1 MSRFAYV
8 NGRYLPHQEA
18 STHIEDRGYQFADGI
33 YEVIAVVKGNFIDFQ
48 EHLDRLEYSLAEL
61 KIPSPVPRR
70 ALVHICQEIIR
81 LNRLEDA
88 MIYIQVSRG
97 IAPRYHSFPKNPQ
110 PVLVVTTRHVNQR
123 HLMANKAHGVAAI
136 TLLDSRWARPDIK
149 SISLLPNI
157 LSKQQAEEQGC
168 YEAILHKADGT
179 VTEASATNVWIV
191 RQGGILQTHPL
202 SHSILGGITRQRL
215 IKLAQQNGI
224 QVEEKAFTVRELK
237 SAQEVLLSASVS
249 GITPVIKVDQTIIGE
264 GKAGS
269 VARTLMQL
277 YLVYTGG

>member
-1 MSRFAYV
+1 MSRFAYA
-8 NGRYLPHQEA
+8 NGRYVPHQEA

-48 EHLDRLEYSLAEL
+48 EHLDRLEYSLTEL
-61 KIPSPVPRR
+61 KIPSPLPRG
-70 ALVHICQEIIR
+70 ALIHICQEVIR
-81 LNRLEDA
+81 LNRLQDA

-97 IAPRYHSFPKNPQ
+97 IAPRYHSFPKDPH
-110 PVLVVTTRHVNQR
+110 PILIITARHVNQR
-123 HLMANKAHGVAAI
+123 QLMANKAHGVATI

-191 RQGGILQTHPL
+191 RKDGVLQTHPL

-224 QVEEKAFTVRELK
+224 PVEEKAFAVAELK
-237 SAQEVLLSASVS
+237 SAQEVFLSGSVS
-249 GITPVIKVDQTIIGE
+249 GITPVIKVDQTIIGD
-264 GKAGS
+264 GKTGNI
-269 VARTLMQL
+269 TGHLMQL
-277 YLVYTGG
+277 YLDYTGG